1 MLKDDFYFL
10 IDMNSFPLAETGRE
24 NPDTGCSFLV
34 TLRKDHPVYG
44 GHFPG
49 NPVVPGVCQVGM
61 IRELASLFL
70 DRDLVLR
77 KADSIKF
84 LSVIRPDIPGQLK
97 VDLEIRTGE
106 ETLTDITATISGQEQ
121 VFLKFR
127 GKFNTRQ
134 A

>member
-1 MLKDDFYFL
+1 MLKDNFYSL
-10 IDMNSFPLAETGRE
+10 IEMNSFPLAETGKE
-24 NPDTGCSFLV
+24 NPGTGCSFFVML
-34 TLRKDHPVYG
+34 KEDHPVYG

-49 NPVVPGVCQVGM
+49 NPVVPGVCQIEM

-84 LSVIRPDIPGQLK
+84 LSVIRPDIPGRLK
-97 VDLEIRTGE
+97 VDLEIRTRE
-106 ETLTDITATISGQEQ
+106 EILTDIVATISGQEQ